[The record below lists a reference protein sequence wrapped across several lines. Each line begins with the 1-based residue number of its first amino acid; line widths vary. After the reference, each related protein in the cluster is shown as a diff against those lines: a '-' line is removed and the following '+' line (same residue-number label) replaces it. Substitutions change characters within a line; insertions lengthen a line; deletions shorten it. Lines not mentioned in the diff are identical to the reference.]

1 MGKAKATSLLND
13 VLSRAKP
20 SRTGFR
26 SWFERLPAD
35 AQAELQEVRDG
46 FNPAVHQKR
55 AFALAL
61 IEAAKERGW
70 ETAGEQGVIRWLLE
84 RR

>member
-1 MGKAKATSLLND
+1 
-13 VLSRAKP
+13 
-20 SRTGFR
+20 
-26 SWFERLPAD
+26 
-35 AQAELQEVRDG
+35 
-46 FNPAVHQKR
+46 
-55 AFALAL
+55 LAL